1 MARPRI
7 MEDFI
12 SSGGRFNF
20 ITSMILSI
28 NLKKI
33 QNGPQSK
40 FQVWWF
46 SRLIR
51 ACRIVDFKNAKKKH
65 LMVSLTVKYPFF
77 YTFLY

>member
-51 ACRIVDFKNAKKKH
+51 ACRIVDFKNTKKH
-65 LMVSLTVKYPFF
+65 LMVSLTVK
-77 YTFLY
+77 